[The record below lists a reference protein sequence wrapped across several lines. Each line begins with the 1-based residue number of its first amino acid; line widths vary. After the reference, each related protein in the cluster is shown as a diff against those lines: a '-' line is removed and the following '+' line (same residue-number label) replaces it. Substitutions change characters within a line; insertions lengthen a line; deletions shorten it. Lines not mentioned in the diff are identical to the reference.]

1 MIFSHCVFPIR
12 LPRSVKVGNTEKY
25 YTYFP
30 HSYTLAGIGIN
41 VNVTHFLTL
50 SSIKSMM
57 KSGKILFSPSG
68 FLIAFHTSYIFVFV
82 ILKLDQTTF
91 AKQLFIFAIHSTI
104 SRTLGLIQLVSSV
117 ANATDWNF
125 FIITILLI
133 LQQGLFVVKKKN
145 MRNVY
150 YGIWICKFTEKLLEK
165 LCFSHFM

>member
-1 MIFSHCVFPIR
+1 MAKKYLVQI
-12 LPRSVKVGNTEKY
+12 GNTENY
-25 YTYFP
+25 HTYFP
-30 HSYTLAGIGIN
+30 HSYKLTGIGIN
-41 VNVTHFLTL
+41 VNVTHFLTS

-133 LQQGLFVVKKKN
+133 LQQGLFVV
-145 MRNVY
+145 
-150 YGIWICKFTEKLLEK
+150 
-165 LCFSHFM
+165 FSRHI

>member
-1 MIFSHCVFPIR
+1 MSMKLI
-12 LPRSVKVGNTEKY
+12 
-25 YTYFP
+25 
-30 HSYTLAGIGIN
+30 
-41 VNVTHFLTL
+41 FLTL

-133 LQQGLFVVKKKN
+133 LQQGLFVVKKCAKCVLWN
-145 MRNVY
+145 GFVNSQ
-150 YGIWICKFTEKLLEK
+150 KFA
-165 LCFSHFM
+165 CAHC